1 MTPQSGLST
10 HLTQVPLEIID
21 NAITILSTTIVK
33 NHPPPEA
40 LLYLG
45 IWPTPHGGYIALPW
59 SFSEIE
65 PKIDFPIQFMA
76 SGSLH
81 IQGSQSILGTISSAL
96 NFIDAKYRSPWQ
108 NITRSGVFRGLV
120 KDWSRVRFP
129 ESVKVLQSIIMY

>member
-10 HLTQVPLEIID
+10 HLTQVPLEIIG
-21 NAITILSTTIVK
+21 NAITILSTTVIK

-59 SFSEIE
+59 SFSGIE
-65 PKIDFPIQFMA
+65 PKFDFPIQYMA

-81 IQGSQSILGTISSAL
+81 VQGSQLMLGIISSAL
-96 NFIDAKYRSPWQ
+96 NSIDAKCRSPY
-108 NITRSGVFRGLV
+108 ITRNDAFRGLV
-120 KDWSRVRFP
+120 KDWSTVRFP
-129 ESVKVLQSIIMY
+129 ESVKVFQSIIMY